1 MQNDPK
7 SILFDGFEMAFMGM
21 LRKYGQTA
29 PIAVYDYAKCIQ
41 ILMDRDGMGQDDA
54 IEWLEFNTLGAYIG
68 EYTPVMLLR
77 CNLSEFIEECDDT
90 HNCQEDHDYGD
101 EHPSHEKD
109 IIDEMT
115 TEERHFLDEAIHN
128 FALNFMKYVREVDT
142 SLYNRAKQYAIDYSG
157 NDVITF
163 NDDENKG
170 EKNETG
176 D

>member
-1 MQNDPK
+1 M
-7 SILFDGFEMAFMGM
+7 
-21 LRKYGQTA
+21 
-29 PIAVYDYAKCIQ
+29 
-41 ILMDRDGMGQDDA
+41 
-54 IEWLEFNTLGAYIG
+54 
-68 EYTPVMLLR
+68 
-77 CNLSEFIEECDDT
+77 

-142 SLYNRAKQYAIDYSG
+142 SLYSRARQYAIDYSG